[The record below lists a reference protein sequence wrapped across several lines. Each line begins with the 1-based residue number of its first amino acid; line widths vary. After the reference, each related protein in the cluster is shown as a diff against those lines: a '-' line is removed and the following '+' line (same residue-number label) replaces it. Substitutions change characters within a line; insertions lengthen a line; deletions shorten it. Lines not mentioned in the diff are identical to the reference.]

1 MGQRADT
8 IKPWTKLG
16 EKKWKIKA
24 NHVGRQVSAGNNI
37 QHSNIVENPGDK
49 CTNQILCYFIKME

>member
-1 MGQRADT
+1 MLMGQRADT

-24 NHVGRQVSAGNNI
+24 NHVGRLWPLKVAKF
-37 QHSNIVENPGDK
+37 NIVHFLGPPSKIE
-49 CTNQILCYFIKME
+49 TAI